1 MLADE
6 AAEPLAATSNAFS
19 CLAVKKKTLCRDC
32 RIPGRLQAAGTQRY
46 TVNRTTDGV
55 PWRAC
60 ACGSSLELQPVYSQ
74 SKCQPFTRTLG
85 KPRTNNEFLTTCRC
99 SQTSA
104 LAPKFLPLGCHARA
118 RTAAAPL
125 AAELASN
132 AGCQGTSTADCT
144 ADSAAHC
151 AGNAQSLAT
160 RRKCSINAGKSAKCV

>member
-6 AAEPLAATSNAFS
+6 AAEPLAQPLQTPSRAWLS
-19 CLAVKKKTLCRDC
+19 KKTLCRDC

-85 KPRTNNEFLTTCRC
+85 KPRTSNEFLTTCRC

-104 LAPKFLPLGCHARA
+104 LAPKFLPLGCHART
-118 RTAAAPL
+118 RTAR
-125 AAELASN
+125 
-132 AGCQGTSTADCT
+132 CT
-144 ADSAAHC
+144 ASC
-151 AGNAQSLAT
+151 RAGV
-160 RRKCSINAGKSAKCV
+160 KCWLPR